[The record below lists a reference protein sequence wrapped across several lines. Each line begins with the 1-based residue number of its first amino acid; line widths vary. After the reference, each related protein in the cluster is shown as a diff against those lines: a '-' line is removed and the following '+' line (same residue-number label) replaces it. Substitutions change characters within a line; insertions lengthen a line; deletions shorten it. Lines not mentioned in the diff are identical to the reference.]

1 MCSVTE
7 WVHVWECMEWD
18 GGFGAWDEWCE
29 CIRAC
34 IYNDVHK
41 SCMPIV

>member
-18 GGFGAWDEWCE
+18 GGFGAWDEW
-29 CIRAC
+29 R
-34 IYNDVHK
+34 VHK
-41 SCMPIV
+41 SMHI

>member
-1 MCSVTE
+1 MVGL
-7 WVHVWECMEWD
+7 VHGMSGV
-18 GGFGAWDEWCE
+18 